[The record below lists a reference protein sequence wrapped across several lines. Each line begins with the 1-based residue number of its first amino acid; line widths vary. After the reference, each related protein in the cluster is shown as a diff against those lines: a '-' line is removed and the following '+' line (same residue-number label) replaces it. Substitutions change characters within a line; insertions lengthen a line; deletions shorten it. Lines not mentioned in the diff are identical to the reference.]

1 MNNAKHLKR
10 TLLNLT
16 DRLSHDHREFLFN
29 PDRDFT
35 RNRKLPFH
43 TLIKFIL
50 CMEAGS
56 IKDEL
61 YHFFGLNINIP
72 SASAF
77 VQQRSKI
84 KFEAFQ
90 WLFESFNS
98 KTYKT
103 QNHLYKGYRLLA
115 VDGCSV
121 PIRTDIDDK
130 DCFISQKNG
139 FGYNA
144 YHLNASYDLMEHTY
158 DDVIVQNGASKD
170 EDKAFRQLVDRYKG
184 KKAIFIADRG
194 YESYN
199 NFEHA
204 VHSGNKYLIR
214 ARDITSKKCM
224 TQTLGPYP
232 DQDEFDIDV
241 FRMLTLKQTKAVKA
255 CPQLYRFLSNKSQF
269 DYMDKDHPFY
279 EFNCRIV
286 RFKITD
292 DTYECIITNLD
303 REEFPAEEIKKLYNM
318 RWGIETSFRE
328 LKYAVDLNAF
338 HSKKH
343 NSIKQEI
350 YARLLFYNFSER
362 MMRQVKPKKSKRKR
376 IYSYQINF
384 TRAFHNIREFLK
396 YKKGGKHPPDIESII
411 AKEIE
416 PIRPGRS
423 SPRNIRCRP
432 AEYFIYRLD

>member
-1 MNNAKHLKR
+1 MNNARHLKR
-10 TLLNLT
+10 TLLNSIDT
-16 DRLSHDHREFLFN
+16 LSQEHRDFLFN
-29 PDRDFT
+29 PDTDFT
-35 RNRKLPFH
+35 RNRKLPFE

-61 YHFFGLNINIP
+61 YKYFGLNINNP

-77 VQQRSKI
+77 VQQRNKI
-84 KFEAFQ
+84 KYDAFQ

-98 KTYKT
+98 KTYES
-103 QNHLYKGYRLLA
+103 QNNLYKGYRLIA
-115 VDGCSV
+115 VDGCST

-130 DCFISQKNG
+130 ITFTKQNNNT
-139 FGYNA
+139 GYNA

-158 DDVIVQNGASKD
+158 DDVIIQDGAFKD
-170 EDKAFRQLVDRYKG
+170 ENEAFRKIVDRYNG
-184 KKAIFIADRG
+184 IQAIFIDDRG

-199 NFEHA
+199 NFEHV
-204 VHSGNKYLIR
+204 VHSGNKYLTR
-214 ARDITSKKCM
+214 VRDITSKQCM

-232 DQDEFDIDV
+232 DEDEFDIDV
-241 FRMLTLKQTKAVKA
+241 FRMLTLKQTKTIKA

-269 DYMDKDHPFY
+269 DYMDKDNPFY

-303 REEFPAEEIKKLYNM
+303 REEFPIDEIKKLYNM

-362 MMRQVKPKKSKRKR
+362 IMRQVKPKQGKKERK
-376 IYSYQINF
+376 YSYQINF

-396 YKKGGKHPPDIESII
+396 YKKGGKNPPDIESII

-423 SPRNIRCRP
+423 SPRNVRYRP
-432 AEYFIYRLD
+432 SEYFIYRLN